1 MAFVSPLSILNQED
15 SLQQPLCWIFLAW
28 TGSLKNQRAK
38 TWAPVEFGT
47 TGNGLL

>member
-1 MAFVSPLSILNQED
+1 MAFFSPPSLLNQED

-47 TGNGLL
+47 TGKGLL